1 MPVLWYPRQVAIREL
16 ERKVCPRC
24 PIGLRGLGFGDEQ
37 LVECVS
43 RRDPIEFR
51 LDHIGDVVRIEQA
64 SVSGLSPQFQL
75 EDRLGELDSGGL
87 VGGCGLCPAQRRM
100 VDSEISR
107 CGEKSAVGVDVNESD
122 TGVWTYRKPRKRN
135 CLRNMLLKDEPKP
148 LRLLDVLD
156 LTAELLTQSRIAY
169 LTD

>member
-1 MPVLWYPRQVAIREL
+1 
-16 ERKVCPRC
+16 
-24 PIGLRGLGFGDEQ
+24 
-37 LVECVS
+37 
-43 RRDPIEFR
+43 
-51 LDHIGDVVRIEQA
+51 
-64 SVSGLSPQFQL
+64 
-75 EDRLGELDSGGL
+75 
-87 VGGCGLCPAQRRM
+87 M